1 MTDSFLALLQTTDWL
16 FPVGVVL
23 GLVVLIGVPAWVF
36 LSRYV
41 KPNTAGERKEVLSLL
56 LQTLGGVAFVLGGW
70 FTWQQLINSREE
82 LKNSREALVTSQQG
96 QITERFTRAIDQL
109 GKEDDEGNAAGGGKT
124 SANHQKNLAI
134 RLGGIYA
141 LERIARDHEP
151 DHPAVM
157 EVLTAFVRQHSAWV
171 EEPAVG
177 KLIQRDIRPDIQAI
191 LTVIGRRDLTY
202 KKGESQRL
210 DLSGTS
216 LRWAIL
222 NKAKFDG
229 VDFTSAHFNNAQLKD
244 AELKEAILF
253 NADFTDAIMDG
264 AQLQGADLRGA
275 VFHNATVA
283 GVNFKDAKLHGA
295 DLTGAVGLTREQLNS
310 AQVDGETRT
319 SLKAEGQP

>member
-1 MTDSFLALLQTTDWL
+1 MTDSFLALLQTADWL

-23 GLVVLIGVPAWVF
+23 GLVVLIGLPAWLF
-36 LSRYV
+36 LNRYI

-70 FTWQQLINSREE
+70 FTWQQLITSREE
-82 LKNSREALVTSQQG
+82 LKNSQQG

-109 GKEDDEGNAAGGGKT
+109 GKEDDEGDAAGGGKT
-124 SANHQKNLAI
+124 GAGHQKNLAI

-141 LERIARDHEP
+141 LERIARDHKP

-157 EVLTAFVRQHSAWV
+157 EVLTAFVRQHSAPV
-171 EEPAVG
+171 EEPAEG
-177 KLIQRDIRPDIQAI
+177 KLVQRDIRPDIQAI
-191 LTVIGRRDLTY
+191 LTVIGRRQLTY
-202 KKGESQRL
+202 DKGESQRL
-210 DLSGTS
+210 DLSGAS
-216 LRWAIL
+216 LMWAIL

-229 VDFTSAHFNNAQLKD
+229 VDFTSTHFNNAQLKE
-244 AELKEAILF
+244 AELKGAILF

-319 SLKAEGQP
+319 SLKAERQP